1 MHQWKLHTKVE
12 FSKIDTT
19 CQNWGEVYH
28 LSTFDAELRNVS
40 FPLISFM
47 GFPPISSTLQPFQIC
62 IYNTKYSKLT
72 LPNGSQLKEKSFMA
86 ILHASVESTC
96 KSRISKIDTT
106 CQNWG
111 EVNHLSTFDA
121 ELRNVSFPL
130 ISFMGFPPI
139 SSTLQPFQIC
149 IYNTKYSKLT
159 LPNGS
164 QLMEKSFKVNLHAS
178 VDSTCKSRIS
188 KIDTTCQNWGEVNHL
203 STFDG
208 ELRNVSFPLI
218 SFMGFPP
225 ISSTLQPFQICIYNR
240 KYSKLTLPNGSQL
253 MAKRFMANLHA
264 SVESTCKSRISK
276 IATR

>member
-1 MHQWKLHTKVE
+1 MHYSHFKSAFTIKNIENLTLPNGSQLMEKSFVAILHASVE
-12 FSKIDTT
+12 STYKSRISKIATT
-19 CQNWGEVYH
+19 CQNWGEVIH

-47 GFPPISSTLQPFQIC
+47 DFPPISSTLQPFQIC

-72 LPNGSQLKEKSFMA
+72 FPNGSQLMEKSFVA
-86 ILHASVESTC
+86 ILHASVDSTC
-96 KSRISKIDTT
+96 KSRISKIDTI
-106 CQNWG
+106 CQQGG

-164 QLMEKSFKVNLHAS
+164 QLMEKSF
-178 VDSTCKSRIS
+178 
-188 KIDTTCQNWGEVNHL
+188 
-203 STFDG
+203 
-208 ELRNVSFPLI
+208 
-218 SFMGFPP
+218 
-225 ISSTLQPFQICIYNR
+225 
-240 KYSKLTLPNGSQL
+240 
-253 MAKRFMANLHA
+253 MAILHA
-264 SVESTCKSRISK
+264 SVEITYKSRIFQD
-276 IATR
+276 